1 MNLVYFV
8 YNDFTVNTAVVN
20 NILTSWVGRGV
31 DKCGFDLRYSTC
43 DWMAENLEHVAKSY
57 IPPSHPR
64 TLVESNKIAI
74 SANHLW
80 CNCYYDRFGHGRYYH
95 LQEKEETILGRASQI
110 EFLLLLLAGLFMSS
124 IGGLLIG

>member
-64 TLVESNKIAI
+64 TLVESNKIAR

-95 LQEKEETILGRASQI
+95 LQEKEETTWQSLSD
-110 EFLLLLLAGLFMSS
+110 
-124 IGGLLIG
+124 